1 MFGLTG
7 NLSRRLESTGWSRD
21 GDCCH
26 SSYCVERVRKK
37 KRREEGKRRRVED
50 LYERRRISERQKG
63 GRVRE
68 FTRQG

>member
-26 SSYCVERVRKK
+26 SSYGLVRTRKK

-50 LYERRRISERQKG
+50 LYERRRISERQK
-63 GRVRE
+63 
-68 FTRQG
+68 